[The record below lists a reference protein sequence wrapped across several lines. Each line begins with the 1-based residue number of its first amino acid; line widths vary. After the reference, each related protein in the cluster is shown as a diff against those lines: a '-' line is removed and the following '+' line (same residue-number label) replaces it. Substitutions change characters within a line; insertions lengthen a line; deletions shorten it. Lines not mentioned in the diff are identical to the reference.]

1 MIDRMLEYLSKNHD
15 VYFEAVL
22 THIGISIAVVLIG
35 ILIAVPLGVLCA
47 KFLKLSQPVQ
57 GLFNI
62 LRLIPSLAI
71 LIVIMPVLGTGLA
84 PAVFALTLL
93 AFPAILINTSIGFTG
108 ISPSVIEAAK
118 GMGMSPRRILFT
130 VEFPLAFPMIIT
142 GIRTAAVEVIASA
155 TLAAYIGSGGLG
167 ELIIIGLSLPS
178 TAILLVGGVSVAILS
193 IAADVILSIT
203 QKRLT
208 KYLWVN

>member
-1 MIDRMLEYLSKNHD
+1 LIDRMLDYLSKNHD
-15 VYFEAVL
+15 VYVAAVL
-22 THIGISIAVVLIG
+22 THIGISLAVMSIG
-35 ILIAVPLGVLCA
+35 IWIAVPLGVLCA
-47 KFLKLSQPVQ
+47 KFWKLSQPVQ

-71 LIVIMPVLGTGLA
+71 LIVMMPVLGTGPA
-84 PAVFALTLL
+84 PAIFALTLL

-108 ISPSVIEAAK
+108 ISPSVIEAAR

-130 VEFPLAFPMIIT
+130 VEFPLALPMIMT

-167 ELIIIGLSLPS
+167 ELIIIGLTLPS
-178 TAILLVGGVSVAILS
+178 TAILLVGGVSVAVLS
-193 IAADVILSIT
+193 IAADVILSIA

-208 KYLWVN
+208 RYLWVN

>member
-15 VYFEAVL
+15 VYLNAVM
-22 THIGISIAVVLIG
+22 THIGISLAVMLIG

-71 LIVIMPVLGTGLA
+71 LIVMMPVLGTGLA
-84 PAVFALTLL
+84 PAIFALTLL

-167 ELIIIGLSLPS
+167 ELIIIGLRLPS

-193 IAADVILSIT
+193 IAVDVILSIT

-208 KYLWVN
+208 KYLWLN

>member
-1 MIDRMLEYLSKNHD
+1 MLEYLSKNHD
-15 VYFEAVL
+15 VYLNAVM
-22 THIGISIAVVLIG
+22 THIGISLAVMLIG

-71 LIVIMPVLGTGLA
+71 LIVMMPVLGTGLA
-84 PAVFALTLL
+84 PAIFALTLL

-167 ELIIIGLSLPS
+167 ELIIIGLRLPS

-193 IAADVILSIT
+193 IAVDVILSIT

-208 KYLWVN
+208 KYLWLN